1 VTQSAIPCILEAIKS
16 TRCATREAEEG
27 KASKSCLSWYASMPA
42 ERCSWRTPQTWQCEM
57 WRAKETHVQL
67 KKEIEPAGHRLAH
80 ARKFVVDRCVER
92 KCALQPND
100 DQLRPSSDD
109 PTVQIHKRSP
119 CLPPRFHRCSISIAA
134 HVDHAFDLQQ
144 TTIQDEVLRCI

>member
-1 VTQSAIPCILEAIKS
+1 
-16 TRCATREAEEG
+16 
-27 KASKSCLSWYASMPA
+27 
-42 ERCSWRTPQTWQCEM
+42 M

-80 ARKFVVDRCVER
+80 ARKFVG
-92 KCALQPND
+92 
-100 DQLRPSSDD
+100 DD

-119 CLPPRFHRCSISIAA
+119 CLPPRFRRCSISIAA